1 MKKSVLVSFLL
12 IFVFSADL
20 FAQDYMKMRKKQLR
34 VEYQKKIDLINTLT
48 KTQDS
53 LSSSNIKLKSNLLT
67 LKKYLNKTNDSILS
81 LKSKNENLNS
91 ILIENEEI
99 TSSLERELYE
109 LKDSVSE
116 LKKIIELNTLSVEH
130 KIQFP
135 EFLVGKKIN
144 PYFCDEFDNE
154 GDILFYKRGPSP
166 YISGDHWGGPIA
178 NVTFIE
184 AEKKIK
190 INYSVYSEDELTG
203 NNTLIIQ
210 FGNKGEVL
218 LNGRANKQFICDKA
232 GSLSS
237 YIFNE
242 KDFIKIN

>member
-1 MKKSVLVSFLL
+1 MNNNELRDKINLDDLYNRTRQTNDLRLLV
-12 IFVFSADL
+12 
-20 FAQDYMKMRKKQLR
+20 Y
-34 VEYQKKIDLINTLT
+34 KKILNRTHQKIKYASRQKNT
-48 KTQDS
+48 
-53 LSSSNIKLKSNLLT
+53 
-67 LKKYLNKTNDSILS
+67 
-81 LKSKNENLNS
+81 
-91 ILIENEEI
+91 
-99 TSSLERELYE
+99 
-109 LKDSVSE
+109 
-116 LKKIIELNTLSVEH
+116 EH
-130 KIQFP
+130 YCFFVVP

-218 LNGRANKQFICDKA
+218 LNGRTNKQFIC
-232 GSLSS
+232 
-237 YIFNE
+237 FC
-242 KDFIKIN
+242 

>member
-1 MKKSVLVSFLL
+1 MKKLLSLSALL
-12 IFVFSADL
+12 IFACSNDL
-20 FAQDYMKMRKKQLR
+20 FAQDYMEMRKKQLR
-34 VEYQKKIDLINTLT
+34 IEYQKKIDLINTLT
-48 KTQDS
+48 KNQDS
-53 LSSSNIKLKSNLLT
+53 LGSSNVILESNLLT
-67 LKKYLNKTNDSILS
+67 LKNYLKKTNDTIVR

-91 ILIENEEI
+91 ILIENEEKI
-99 TSSLERELYE
+99 SNLERELYE

-154 GDILFYKRGPSP
+154 GDILFYKRGPST

-190 INYSVYSEDELTG
+190 INYSVYSENELTG
-203 NNTLIIQ
+203 NDTLIIQ
-210 FGNKGEVL
+210 FGDKGEVL
-218 LNGRANKQFICDKA
+218 LNGRTNKQLICDKA

>member
-1 MKKSVLVSFLL
+1 MS
-12 IFVFSADL
+12 
-20 FAQDYMKMRKKQLR
+20 RH
-34 VEYQKKIDLINTLT
+34 T
-48 KTQDS
+48 KR
-53 LSSSNIKLKSNLLT
+53 LSSSLKEISKDKNKLAIKFYEKAKKINPNNQQIYENIIICNVRLKNF
-67 LKKYLNKTNDSILS
+67 
-81 LKSKNENLNS
+81 EWV
-91 ILIENEEI
+91 E
-99 TSSLERELYE
+99 
-109 LKDSVSE
+109 
-116 LKKIIELNTLSVEH
+116 KKIIELNTLSVEH